1 MGRGFQPSS
10 SRLQSRFAAA
20 LRQAAS
26 PAPAGPLASLG
37 RALSATAAE
46 GAADKGAA
54 AQAVEAPVG
63 GGRVTLILHGKR
75 ADEADVR
82 AAVQTQRLGR
92 HAL

>member
-1 MGRGFQPSS
+1 
-10 SRLQSRFAAA
+10 
-20 LRQAAS
+20 
-26 PAPAGPLASLG
+26 
-37 RALSATAAE
+37 
-46 GAADKGAA
+46 
-54 AQAVEAPVG
+54 VG